1 MENLQSKRKPEQ
13 AEEKKQTKA
22 IVRMLTKRGLL
33 PDMEVSNEARRAALQ
48 KRQQKSFHNTLLLL
62 KNYRSIAWLAEC
74 FPDAIAEELD
84 RPFETVD
91 ELLDGI
97 EIESTFGDRKLEK
110 RLEGIEKTRL
120 MLDRINE
127 ALTVLK
133 QKPENGQL
141 LYDVIYLTYVIP
153 ERLPGQELLY
163 RLNISSRQYYRL
175 RDKAINLLSLRL
187 WSSPDSTLDLW
198 IELLSIDGIGK

>member
-1 MENLQSKRKPEQ
+1 MEYLQSKRNPKQ
-13 AEEKKQTKA
+13 AEEEKQTKA
-22 IVRMLTKRGLL
+22 IVRMLAKRGLL
-33 PDMEVSNEARRAALQ
+33 PDMDVSDEARRAALQ
-48 KRQQKSFHNTLLLL
+48 KRQKKSYHNTLLLL

-110 RLEGIEKTRL
+110 RLAGIEKTRL
-120 MLDRINE
+120 MLDRVNE
-127 ALTVLK
+127 ALTVLR

-141 LYDVIYLTYVIP
+141 LYDLIYLTYVIP

-175 RDKAINLLSLRL
+175 REQAINLLSLRL

>member
-1 MENLQSKRKPEQ
+1 MENLQSKRNPKQ
-13 AEEKKQTKA
+13 AEEEKQTKA
-22 IVRMLTKRGLL
+22 IVRMLAKRGLL
-33 PDMEVSNEARRAALQ
+33 PDMDVSDEARRAALQ
-48 KRQQKSFHNTLLLL
+48 KRQKKSYHNTLLLL
-62 KNYRSIAWLAEC
+62 KNYRSITWLAEC

-110 RLEGIEKTRL
+110 RLAGIEKTRL
-120 MLDRINE
+120 MLDRVNE
-127 ALTVLK
+127 ALTVLR

-141 LYDVIYLTYVIP
+141 LYDLIYLTYVIP

-163 RLNISSRQYYRL
+163 RLKISSRQYYRL
-175 RDKAINLLSLRL
+175 REQAINLLSLRL

>member
-1 MENLQSKRKPEQ
+1 M
-13 AEEKKQTKA
+13 
-22 IVRMLTKRGLL
+22 
-33 PDMEVSNEARRAALQ
+33 
-48 KRQQKSFHNTLLLL
+48 
-62 KNYRSIAWLAEC
+62 
-74 FPDAIAEELD
+74 
-84 RPFETVD
+84 D

-141 LYDVIYLTYVIP
+141 LYDLIYLTYVIP
-153 ERLPGQELLY
+153 ERLPSQELLY

-175 RDKAINLLSLRL
+175 REQAINLLSLRL